1 MLPPY
6 LAAWA
11 LLVFAWVGNYFI
23 RMGLSALL
31 PPIMRELD
39 LSYTSAGLLA
49 TGFFYAYAAMQL
61 PAGVL
66 GDRFG
71 RRRVLLVGLLVGAL
85 GAAATGLAGSFAAL
99 MATRLVIGAGQG
111 CLFSNDR
118 PIIAALTPP
127 EKIALG
133 QALSFIGPGLG
144 ITLGFAVAA
153 ALGEVLPW
161 RAVFVLFALPPLVAA
176 ALIARFVPAPPPAPR
191 ATGRRR
197 GLGRVLRTSDLWW
210 LAVAG
215 AAAMWVMFTLATWAP
230 LLFMER
236 GVAQLAR
243 AGMYSSLQGLAAVA
257 GLVASGWAADLGR
270 RRGVSARAIVAG
282 SLVGAAACMLL
293 MAGVVRG
300 EASAAVLALTVFG
313 ASFFAWGVWAP
324 SFVALGDVFPGA
336 DASTAFGLYNT
347 ICVVGAVAGPGIT
360 GLLRDGTG
368 SFAGACALGAG
379 VSLLGAVASL
389 AVAPRAGFTPRL

>member
-6 LAAWA
+6 VAAWA

-39 LSYTSAGLLA
+39 LSYTSAGVLA

-71 RRRVLLVGLLVGAL
+71 RRRVLLVGLVVGAL

-99 MATRLVIGAGQG
+99 MATRLIVGAGQG

-118 PIIAALTPP
+118 PIIAAVTPP

-133 QALSFIGPGLG
+133 QALSFTGPGLG

-153 ALGEVLPW
+153 GLGEVMPW
-161 RAVFVLFALPPLVAA
+161 RAVFVLFALPPLLAA
-176 ALIARFVPAPPPAPR
+176 LLIARFVPAPPPSPR
-191 ATGRRR
+191 HAGARRA
-197 GLGRVLRTSDLWW
+197 LGRVVRTADLWW

-215 AAAMWVMFTLATWAP
+215 ATAMWVMFTLATWAP

-236 GVAQLAR
+236 GVAQLGR
-243 AGMYSSLQGLAAVA
+243 AGMYASLQGLAAVA
-257 GLVASGWAADLGR
+257 GLVVSGWAGDAAR
-270 RRGVSARAIVAG
+270 RRGMAARSIVAG
-282 SLVGAAACMLL
+282 SLVGASLCMVAMAA
-293 MAGVVRG
+293 VVRF
-300 EASAAVLALTVFG
+300 EASAAALALTVFG
-313 ASFFAWGVWAP
+313 ASFFAWAVWAP
-324 SFVALGDVFPGA
+324 SFVALGHVFPGA

-347 ICVVGAVAGPGIT
+347 ICVVGAVVGPGVT
-360 GLLRDGTG
+360 GALRDATG
-368 SFAGACALGAG
+368 SFAGACLLGALAA
-379 VSLLGAVASL
+379 VLGAVASL
-389 AVAPRAGFTPRL
+389 AVSAQPRMDARL

>member
-1 MLPPY
+1 MLPSY
-6 LAAWA
+6 VAAWA

-39 LSYTSAGLLA
+39 LSYTSAGVLA
-49 TGFFYAYAAMQL
+49 TGFFYAYAVMQL

-71 RRRVLLVGLLVGAL
+71 RRRVLLIGLVVGAL

-99 MATRLVIGAGQG
+99 MATRLVVGAGQG

-118 PIIAALTPP
+118 PIIAAVTPP

-144 ITLGFAVAA
+144 ITLGFTVAA

-161 RAVFVLFALPPLVAA
+161 RAVFVLFALPPLLAA
-176 ALIARFVPAPPPAPR
+176 VLIARFVPAPPPVARGAGP
-191 ATGRRR
+191 RR
-197 GLGRVLRTSDLWW
+197 GLGRVLRSSDLWW

-215 AAAMWVMFTLATWAP
+215 ATAMWVMFTLATWAP

-243 AGMYSSLQGLAAVA
+243 AGLYSSLQGLAAVA
-257 GLVASGWAADLGR
+257 GLVISGWVGDAAR
-270 RRGVSARAIVAG
+270 RRGLTARSLVAG
-282 SLVGAAACMLL
+282 SLVGAALCMVA
-293 MAGVVRG
+293 MAAVLRF
-300 EASAAVLALTVFG
+300 EASAGALALTVFG

-324 SFVALGDVFPGA
+324 SFVALGQVFPGA
-336 DASTAFGLYNT
+336 EASTAFGLYNS
-347 ICVVGAVAGPGIT
+347 ICVVGAVVGPGVS
-360 GLLRDGTG
+360 GALRDATG
-368 SFAGACALGAG
+368 SFAGAC
-379 VSLLGAVASL
+379 LLGAVAAAL
-389 AVAPRAGFTPRL
+389 GAVASTAVAARSPLDARL